1 MNSFREYLKDC
12 EIKDF
17 YESLKEETYN
27 YNKIVNHNKYP
38 LVQIIHE
45 AVITPES
52 IEIKSSLDDL
62 ASLNHEFSKLK
73 IIFKQI
79 DNPKNLY
86 GYYKQENDE
95 IYILYSIKNSK
106 KEIEAMI
113 GHEMIHRAQN
123 KKSKGYYFDRA
134 KKLTAEINKLADE
147 YNITQ
152 NAEVLN
158 LYKQKS
164 KFKDFDDSYEQM
176 AYVYQTVKENPD
188 LTPNQLIQYF
198 KNLGFKIDYRL
209 KKYIGMYWLIR
220 DII

>member
-17 YESLKEETYN
+17 YESLKEETYS
-27 YNKIVNHNKYP
+27 YNKIVNHNKHP

-45 AVITPES
+45 AVITPEL

-62 ASLNHEFSKLK
+62 VSLNQEFSKLK
-73 IIFKQI
+73 IIFKQT
-79 DNPKNLY
+79 DNPKKLH

-176 AYVYQTVKENPD
+176 AYVYQIVKENPD

-198 KNLGFKIDYRL
+198 KNFGFKIDFKL